1 MRAVKSIFRHA
12 ALTAILVFFAASQGC
27 QPQQEKASDAAFI
40 PQWGVCTGLDNT
52 AKLQNAGY
60 DYIEL
65 GVQRFLVPQSSDED
79 FAKNLLEAQSVKAPL
94 YACNS
99 FLPSSLI
106 CVGPAADHPAILT
119 YAETAFRR
127 AQAAGIR
134 VIVFGS
140 GSSRRVP
147 DGFEPAQAQRQFVDL
162 LKKMGPIA
170 EKYGV
175 IIAIEPLNKKEC
187 NFINTVAEGTAI
199 AREVNHPNIRVLADF
214 YHMALEDEGPD
225 SIRAAGRLLAHCHI
239 AEKEGRKW
247 PGASGFD
254 FTGYF
259 KALKD
264 IRYRGCISIEGRADD
279 FDRQLPEALAYMKS
293 QWETAGL

>member
-1 MRAVKSIFRHA
+1 MRTLKSILQSA
-12 ALTAILVFFAASQGC
+12 AAAAVMVFFAASLGC
-27 QPQQEKASDAAFI
+27 QAQQERADDSAFV
-40 PQWGVCTGLDNT
+40 PQWGVCTGLENVP
-52 AKLQNAGY
+52 KLQAAGY

-65 GVQRFLVPQSSDED
+65 GVQRFLAPQSSRAD
-79 FAKNLLEAQSVKAPL
+79 FEKNLQEAQSLKAPL

-106 CVGPAADHPAILT
+106 CVGPAADHPAILS
-119 YAETAFRR
+119 YAETAFQR
-127 AQAAGIR
+127 AQTAGIGL
-134 VIVFGS
+134 IVFGS
-140 GSSRRVP
+140 GSSRKIP
-147 DGFEPAQAQRQFVDL
+147 DGFDPAQARQQFVQL

-199 AREVNHPNIRVLADF
+199 AKEASHPNIRVLADF
-214 YHMALEDEGPD
+214 YHMALEDESPD
-225 SIRAAGRLLAHCHI
+225 SIRAAGDLLAHCHI
-239 AEKEGRKW
+239 AEKEGRRW
-247 PGASGFD
+247 PGAAGFD

-264 IRYRGCISIEGRADD
+264 IHYRGRISIEGRADD
-279 FDRQLPEALAYMKS
+279 FDRQLSEALAYMKS
-293 QWETAGL
+293 QWNTAG